1 MDSILNMRRLK
12 ELPLTV
18 VLKVAQITAEK
29 LDFKIVVDQHGDSH
43 KLMRTDFFPMEWK
56 NIRVGSEFAVPIR
69 WSINSIRLIPK
80 KLPIEREKEI
90 TLMSEDCMWYCKTCG
105 AKGVVNSVSLDNLK
119 RKTREAYEEHKK
131 KSSDCSQFVIK
142 VSWPKG
148 NDMIESES
156 LTKMMAFEISKI
168 S

>member
-12 ELPLTV
+12 ELPSTV

-29 LDFKIVVDQHGDSH
+29 PGFKIVADQYGDSH
-43 KLMRTDFFPMEWK
+43 KLMRTDFLPMEWE
-56 NIRVGSEFAVPIR
+56 NIRVGSEFAVPIQ
-69 WSINSIRLIPK
+69 WSINGIRLIPK
-80 KLPIEREKEI
+80 KLPIEKEKEL

-119 RKTREAYEEHKK
+119 RKTKEACEEHKK
-131 KSSDCSQFVIK
+131 KSPDCSQFVIK

-148 NDMIESES
+148 NDIIESES
-156 LTKMMAFEISKI
+156 LTRMMSFEISKI